1 MRVYELVLHENHL
14 QLNNVFSEKSFVK
27 EKENLYLK
35 VENSDEKIKVSNE
48 AVLEESLG
56 YYMLNVE
63 PCISKITNDVKVISY
78 LDKEIEENGI
88 LLLVNLPAGYIVDIK
103 EINTITQKKLD
114 KSLVNDVSSKISLYI
129 SKNDIQISVYERKTK
144 CLVLQT
150 VCNY

>member
-27 EKENLYLK
+27 EEENLYLK

-114 KSLVNDVSSKISLYI
+114 KSLVNDVSSKLSLYI

>member
-27 EKENLYLK
+27 EEENLYLK

-103 EINTITQKKLD
+103 EINTITHKKLD
-114 KSLVNDVSSKISLYI
+114 KSLVNDVSSKLSLYI

-144 CLVLQT
+144 RLVLQT